1 MEILF
6 HALALSFSIGILV
19 IQVPATFIVGHIGQ
33 FSKLFLWDA
42 ATFGGLA
49 YMATIVRSSAALMA
63 LATAG
68 IMLSLMLRVSRWWLT
83 RRLKS
88 IGTH

>member
-1 MEILF
+1 MEILL
-6 HALALSFSIGILV
+6 HALALSISVGILV
-19 IQVPATFIVGHIGQ
+19 IQVPASLIVGHIGQ

-49 YMATIVRSSAALMA
+49 YMATIVRSSSALMA

-68 IMLSLMLRVSRWWLT
+68 ILLSLMLRLSRWWLT
-83 RRLKS
+83 RRLRA
-88 IGTH
+88 